1 MRRPRDRV
9 GPDPCDACVSPGGH
23 RRKRQQYVK
32 APNTAKVMEKSPT
45 ALRFKDRETFERV
58 APHERMKAW

>member
-1 MRRPRDRV
+1 M
-9 GPDPCDACVSPGGH
+9 SPGGH